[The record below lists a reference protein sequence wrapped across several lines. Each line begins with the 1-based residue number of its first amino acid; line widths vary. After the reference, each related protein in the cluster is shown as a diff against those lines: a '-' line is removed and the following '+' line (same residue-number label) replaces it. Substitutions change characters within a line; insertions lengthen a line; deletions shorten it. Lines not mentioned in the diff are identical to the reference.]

1 MKIKFGYVGFMSLV
15 ALLCQSSAYANL
27 QPAQVMLVDQGEA
40 ISYVGEMEEPAI
52 IQVENLIKNTHGK
65 VKRLVI
71 DSGGGDVNLGMDL
84 AGLVLENSLDVVVEN
99 VCGSSCANYV
109 FPAGKT
115 KHINPNAVVVWHGS
129 AIQEGLENPPGLEN
143 LEFSAGKKPSIA
155 VQRRL
160 LEEAIE
166 GHAKYIADIKLR
178 QASFYARLGVDE
190 RVTVIGQQLKA
201 AQEWTLTPE
210 DMAYFG
216 IGNVTAPADY
226 GHKLP
231 PQMKERGV
239 KLLQLKDYPDYA
251 PPL

>member
-15 ALLCQSSAYANL
+15 ALLCQSSAYANF

-84 AGLVLENSLDVVVEN
+84 AGLVLENNLDVVVAGM
-99 VCGSSCANYV
+99 CGSSCANYV
-109 FPAGKT
+109 FPAGKN
-115 KHINPNAVVVWHGS
+115 KRINPNAVVVWHGS

-143 LEFSAGKKPSIA
+143 MEFSTGNKPSISE
-155 VQRRL
+155 QYRL
-160 LEEAIE
+160 LEEARA
-166 GHAKYIADIKLR
+166 GHAKFIDDIKFR
-178 QASFYARLGVDE
+178 QAALYARLGVDE

-216 IGNVTAPADY
+216 IGNVTGPADY
-226 GHKLP
+226 GHELP
-231 PQMKERGV
+231 PHIKKLGV
-239 KLLQLKDYPDYA
+239 KLLQLKDFPDYA